1 MPGQGAQSPGLLVA
15 VWSLGPPRAG
25 SFFLPLLVVLMMT
38 RAAVVAEVVDGMWV
52 LRAVVVVDVDVDKS
66 LVACC
71 LSPWLG
77 GCCVPSYRN

>member
-1 MPGQGAQSPGLLVA
+1 
-15 VWSLGPPRAG
+15 
-25 SFFLPLLVVLMMT
+25 MMT

-52 LRAVVVVDVDVDKS
+52 LRAVVVVDVDVDGS

-77 GCCVPSYRN
+77 GCCVPSYKNFKSSFKILAKTLKVLLKFWLQF